1 MAKGIAMIQLV
12 EELINVMT
20 SLLIIIK
27 KQNEIIEQNKL
38 VGNLSDQDKEMI
50 LKGERLK
57 NDRSFLI

>member
-27 KQNEIIEQNKL
+27 KQNEILEQNKL

>member
-1 MAKGIAMIQLV
+1 MAKGITMIQLV

-20 SLLIIIK
+20 SLLDIIK
-27 KQNEIIEQNKL
+27 KQNEVIEQNKL
-38 VGNLSDQDKEMI
+38 VGNLSDRDKEMI

>member
-1 MAKGIAMIQLV
+1 MAKGITMIQLV
-12 EELINVMT
+12 EELINVMS
-20 SLLIIIK
+20 SLLDIIK
-27 KQNEIIEQNKL
+27 KQNEVIEQNKL